1 MISIILRTYN
11 RASILPRA
19 IESVLRQTYT
29 DWELIIVDDG
39 STDETR
45 EVLAA
50 ISDSRVRV
58 FSHPRNRGALAAM
71 NTGLDQIGGDWFTTL
86 DSDDEM
92 TADALSVMLECAERT
107 GATAVTCN
115 CIDSVT
121 GRMTGIGLTH
131 DGRVTAGDAAR
142 ARGEFWGLTQTS
154 LLGDLRFDER
164 LPGGFENVVWLPL
177 DRVARRYYLHR
188 ALRIYHSEGA
198 DRVTA
203 SGKRRGLRDKVRIL
217 SALGENRAYLTALRA
232 ADPQGYRRTMVRV
245 WVARLLR
252 PVLVWAKSPMS

>member
-11 RASILPRA
+11 RALILPRA

-50 ISDSRVRV
+50 IGDSRVRV
-58 FSHPRNRGALAAM
+58 FSHPKNRGALAAM
-71 NTGLDQIGGDWFTTL
+71 NTGFDHIAGDWFTSL

-92 TADALSVMLECAERT
+92 TPDALSVMLECAERT

-115 CIDSVT
+115 CTDSVT

-131 DGRVTAGDAAR
+131 DGRVSAEDAAS
-142 ARGEFWGLTQTS
+142 ARGEFWGLTRTS

-164 LPGGFENVVWLPL
+164 LPGCFENTVWLPL
-177 DRVARRYYLHR
+177 DRIARRYYLHR

-198 DRVTA
+198 DRVSMA
-203 SGKRRGLRDKVRIL
+203 RRGLRDKVKIL

-232 ADPQGYRRTMVRV
+232 ADPQSYRRTMVRV

-252 PVLVWAKSPMS
+252 PMLAWGTTPSS